1 MKTIL
6 LPIITLLLGLGSV
19 LGAEDLPK
27 ALILGDTIYNGLL
40 GSLTGDL
47 KGQVQVV
54 CKHPGSTGEALGQ
67 LEQLLGKDKWAVIHF
82 NFGLADLHYKDPN
95 TKAIRLMSREAGG
108 VRVTPPDQYGKNLQE
123 LVTRLK
129 ATGAKLIWANTTPIN
144 ASSPLYD
151 AGSEVEYN
159 AIAARIMSANGVALN
174 DMNAFA
180 NTIVSATYGDPLFN
194 KIALQPPLVR
204 SILNALNLKSEPK
217 DWPVTPA
224 KHKETVRRDAGDPKQ
239 AALIAAAEAAQPSE
253 AAGVPAG
260 DKVWWYKELFG
271 IRIPG
276 AITADAVAYYSELV
290 GKFSKQALKA
300 YAEPSSQLDYRAT
313 IQFHKEFKL
322 GDKTFTDVHVV
333 TLKLNFYQY
342 FAATP
347 ADGMHFKKERVVI
360 LDAAGKVLHISGD
373 GPTEVPILAL

>member
-1 MKTIL
+1 M
-6 LPIITLLLGLGSV
+6 
-19 LGAEDLPK
+19 
-27 ALILGDTIYNGLL
+27 
-40 GSLTGDL
+40 
-47 KGQVQVV
+47 
-54 CKHPGSTGEALGQ
+54 
-67 LEQLLGKDKWAVIHF
+67 
-82 NFGLADLHYKDPN
+82 
-95 TKAIRLMSREAGG
+95 
-108 VRVTPPDQYGKNLQE
+108 TPPDQYGKNLQE

-253 AAGVPAG
+253 AAGAR
-260 DKVWWYKELFG
+260 W
-271 IRIPG
+271 RQ
-276 AITADAVAYYSELV
+276 SLV
-290 GKFSKQALKA
+290 
-300 YAEPSSQLDYRAT
+300 
-313 IQFHKEFKL
+313 
-322 GDKTFTDVHVV
+322 V
-333 TLKLNFYQY
+333 
-342 FAATP
+342 
-347 ADGMHFKKERVVI
+347 
-360 LDAAGKVLHISGD
+360 
-373 GPTEVPILAL
+373 